1 MSNTLPTLKEFRRML
16 VLAKDN
22 PTIASTLNSLRNAWL
37 LCDTEY
43 VSAHSELEDVKKEI
57 RTLEEKYKN
66 LKDKHHNLEN
76 KITKLDNDAVKASNI
91 KQANTGSVSTKAEEA
106 SELLNKIKA
115 AYERNKYDNYLEDDR
130 EEFLDC
136 SDEDK
141 FGK

>member
-16 VLAKDN
+16 VVAKDN

-43 VSAHSELEDVKKEI
+43 VSAQSELEDVKNELRK
-57 RTLEEKYKN
+57 LEEKYKT
-66 LKDKHHNLEN
+66 LKDKHHRLEN
-76 KITKLDNDAVKASNI
+76 TIDKLDDEAIRASREIKQTNTVNVSQKAIASN
-91 KQANTGSVSTKAEEA
+91 
-106 SELLNKIKA
+106 ELLNKIKA
-115 AYERNKYDNYLEDDR
+115 AYERNKYDCDIEI